1 MRPFWFVYSH
11 PYFLRIM
18 GMFDK
23 LRRRSGLVIIAIG
36 FALGAF
42 ILGEFFSS
50 GSVLFNGDQD
60 AVGFINGEKI
70 SSMDFNREMED
81 LRINNPNMAN
91 LGSMQ
96 LSQMVWNQ
104 QLQNRLIGDLQD
116 ELGFTVSTNELWDAI
131 VSNPSIQSMEGF
143 RDPTTGA
150 FNPDLLKSALANL
163 RDNKDAS
170 QEATDQWLNW
180 VNFESDVRNEA
191 LSNKFYTAVKQGLR
205 TPVSIYQHN
214 LARKTRQVEIEWA
227 GLLVQ
232 STADS
237 LVQVTDE
244 DYEAVY
250 NENKENFK
258 VINELRDIYFANFPL
273 EPSDADR
280 NAVLA
285 ELGEMKVELAASTD
299 DSAYVM
305 ANSDVPFQDNY
316 YSLDLL
322 DDSLSAAIEGQ
333 GVGFVS
339 DPIVVGPGYQIV
351 KVMNRR
357 NMPDSVSA
365 RHILVAFEGAER
377 SQATRDY
384 QTAKSIADSLFAG
397 INAGSLNFNDV
408 ATSYNDDIAAG
419 TKGGDLGWFKPN
431 MMAKPFEDYC
441 FRNGAGST
449 GLVFTNFGFHI
460 INITGQ
466 RGSVPSVQL
475 AQVFRRVNVS
485 KETEQGIYAQAA
497 EFAKAIQNGEDAQ
510 AVANRFNVALLPNK
524 NTSATDEQI
533 VGLGESRE
541 VVRWAFNTEREVNE
555 VGVIN
560 NNYQNYVV
568 AQLTAVYEPGYKPI
582 SMVKD
587 ELELLAMN
595 HAKVSYLRGQW
606 ETSKPAAQSAT
617 VSLSSLFMPGAG
629 REGEII
635 GAILGS
641 PVGYESPLLNG
652 LNGVYQFKVKNII
665 ENPSTAASA
674 ADVAQENNQLR
685 SRVQSA
691 LFQALIE
698 GAEVEDYRGKF
709 Y

>member
-1 MRPFWFVYSH
+1 
-11 PYFLRIM
+11 M

-50 GSVLFNGDQD
+50 STVLFNGDQD
-60 AVGFINGEKI
+60 AVGYINGEKI

-116 ELGFTVSTNELWDAI
+116 ELGFTVSTDELWDAI

-143 RDPTTGA
+143 RDPNTGA
-150 FNPDLLKSALANL
+150 FNPELLKSALANL

-214 LARKTRQVEIEWA
+214 LARKTRQAEIEWA

-232 STADS
+232 ATADT
-237 LVQVTDE
+237 VVEVTEADFK
-244 DYEAVY
+244 AVY
-250 NENKENFK
+250 AENKENFK

-285 ELGEMKVELAASTD
+285 ELGEMKAELAASTD

-322 DDSLSAAIEGQ
+322 DESLSTAIEGQ
-333 GVGFVS
+333 GAGFVS
-339 DPIVVGPGYQIV
+339 DPIAIGPGYQIV
-351 KVMNRR
+351 KVMSRR

-365 RHILVAFEGAER
+365 RHILVAFAGAER

-384 QTAKSIADSLFAG
+384 QTAKTIADSLLAG
-397 INAGSLNFNDV
+397 IKSGSLNFNDV
-408 ATSYNDDIAAG
+408 ATTFNDDIVAG
-419 TKGGDLGWFKPN
+419 SKGGDLGWFKPN

-441 FRNGAGST
+441 FRNSTGTT

-460 INITGQ
+460 INVTGQ
-466 RGSVPSVQL
+466 RGAVPSVQL

-485 KETEQGIYAQAA
+485 KETEQGIYSQAA
-497 EFAKAIQNGEDAQ
+497 EFAKALQSGEDAQ

-541 VVRWAFNTEREVNE
+541 VVRWAFNAEREVNE

-568 AQLTAVYEPGYKPI
+568 AQLTAVYEPGYK
-582 SMVKD
+582 SVDEVRD
-587 ELELLAMN
+587 ELQLLALN
-595 HAKVSYLRGQW
+595 HAKVAYLKEQW
-606 ETSKPAAQSAT
+606 ASQTPAFQKAT

-629 REGEII
+629 REAAII
-635 GAILGS
+635 GSAVGS
-641 PVGYESPLLNG
+641 PMGFQSDVLEG
-652 LNGVYQFKVKNII
+652 LNGVYQYKVLNII
-665 ENPSTAASA
+665 ENPGVAATAG
-674 ADVAQENNQLR
+674 DVAQQNNQLR

-691 LFQALIE
+691 LFQALID
-698 GAEVEDYRGKF
+698 GADVEDYRGKF

>member
-1 MRPFWFVYSH
+1 
-11 PYFLRIM
+11 M

-50 GSVLFNGDQD
+50 STVLFNGDQD
-60 AVGFINGEKI
+60 AVGYINGEKI

-116 ELGFTVSTNELWDAI
+116 ELGFTVSTDELWDAI

-143 RDPTTGA
+143 RDPNTGA
-150 FNPDLLKSALANL
+150 FNPELLKSALANL

-214 LARKTRQVEIEWA
+214 LARKTRQAEIEWA

-232 STADS
+232 ATADT
-237 LVQVTDE
+237 VVEVTDA
-244 DYEAVY
+244 DFKAVY
-250 NENKENFK
+250 AENKENFK

-285 ELGEMKVELAASTD
+285 ELGEMKAELAASTD

-322 DDSLSAAIEGQ
+322 DESLSTAIEGQ
-333 GVGFVS
+333 GAGFVS
-339 DPIVVGPGYQIV
+339 DPIAIGPGYQIV
-351 KVMNRR
+351 KVMSRR

-365 RHILVAFEGAER
+365 RHILVAFAGAER

-384 QTAKSIADSLFAG
+384 QTAKTIADSLLAG
-397 INAGSLNFNDV
+397 IKSGSLNFNDV
-408 ATSYNDDIAAG
+408 ATTFNDDIVAG
-419 TKGGDLGWFKPN
+419 SKGGDLGWFKPN

-441 FRNGAGST
+441 FRNSTGTT

-460 INITGQ
+460 INVTGQ
-466 RGSVPSVQL
+466 RGAVPSVQL

-485 KETEQGIYAQAA
+485 KETEQGVYTQAA
-497 EFAKAIQNGEDAQ
+497 EFAKALQSGEDAQ

-541 VVRWAFNTEREVNE
+541 VVRWAFNAEREVNE

-568 AQLTAVYEPGYKPI
+568 AQLTAVYEPGYK
-582 SMVKD
+582 SVDEVRD
-587 ELELLAMN
+587 ELQLLALN
-595 HAKVSYLRGQW
+595 HAKVAYLKEQW
-606 ETSKPAAQSAT
+606 ASQTPAFQKAT

-629 REGEII
+629 REAAII
-635 GAILGS
+635 GSAVGS
-641 PVGYESPLLNG
+641 PMGFQSDVLEG
-652 LNGVYQFKVKNII
+652 LNGVYQYKVLNII
-665 ENPSTAASA
+665 ENPGVAATAG
-674 ADVAQENNQLR
+674 DVAQQNNQLR

-698 GAEVEDYRGKF
+698 GADVEDYRGKF

>member
-1 MRPFWFVYSH
+1 
-11 PYFLRIM
+11 M

-50 GSVLFNGDQD
+50 STVLFNGDQD
-60 AVGFINGEKI
+60 AVGYINGEKI

-116 ELGFTVSTNELWDAI
+116 ELGFTVSTDELWDAI

-143 RDPTTGA
+143 RDPNTGA
-150 FNPDLLKSALANL
+150 FNPELLKSALANL

-214 LARKTRQVEIEWA
+214 LARKTRQAEIEWA

-232 STADS
+232 ATADT
-237 LVQVTDE
+237 VVEVTEADFK
-244 DYEAVY
+244 AVY
-250 NENKENFK
+250 AENKENFK

-285 ELGEMKVELAASTD
+285 ELGEMKAELAASTD

-322 DDSLSAAIEGQ
+322 DESLSTAIEGQ
-333 GVGFVS
+333 GAGFVS
-339 DPIVVGPGYQIV
+339 DPIAIGPGYQIV
-351 KVMNRR
+351 KVMSRR

-365 RHILVAFEGAER
+365 RHILVAFAGAER

-384 QTAKSIADSLFAG
+384 QTAKTIADSLLAG
-397 INAGSLNFNDV
+397 IKSGSLNFNDV
-408 ATSYNDDIAAG
+408 ATTFNDDIVAG
-419 TKGGDLGWFKPN
+419 SKGGDLGWFKPN

-441 FRNGAGST
+441 FRNSTGTT

-460 INITGQ
+460 INVTGQ
-466 RGSVPSVQL
+466 RGAVPSVQL

-485 KETEQGIYAQAA
+485 KETEQGIYSQAA
-497 EFAKAIQNGEDAQ
+497 EFAKALQSGEDAQ

-541 VVRWAFNTEREVNE
+541 VVRWAFNAEREVNE

-568 AQLTAVYEPGYKPI
+568 AQLTAVYEPGYK
-582 SMVKD
+582 SVDEVRD
-587 ELELLAMN
+587 ELQLLALN
-595 HAKVSYLRGQW
+595 HAKVAYLKEQW
-606 ETSKPAAQSAT
+606 ASQTPAFQKAT

-629 REGEII
+629 REAAII
-635 GAILGS
+635 GSAVGS
-641 PVGYESPLLNG
+641 PVGFQSDVLEG
-652 LNGVYQFKVKNII
+652 LNGVYQYKVLNII
-665 ENPSTAASA
+665 ENPGVAATAG
-674 ADVAQENNQLR
+674 DVAQQNNQLR

-698 GAEVEDYRGKF
+698 GADVEDYRGKF

>member
-1 MRPFWFVYSH
+1 
-11 PYFLRIM
+11 M

-50 GSVLFNGDQD
+50 STVLFNGDQD
-60 AVGFINGEKI
+60 AVGYINGEKI

-116 ELGFTVSTNELWDAI
+116 ELGFTVSTDELWDAI

-143 RDPTTGA
+143 RDPNTGA
-150 FNPDLLKSALANL
+150 FNPELLKSALANL

-214 LARKTRQVEIEWA
+214 LARKTRQAEIEWA

-232 STADS
+232 ATADT
-237 LVQVTDE
+237 VVEVTEADFK
-244 DYEAVY
+244 AVY
-250 NENKENFK
+250 AENKENFK

-285 ELGEMKVELAASTD
+285 ELGEMKAELAASTD

-322 DDSLSAAIEGQ
+322 DESLSTAIKGQ
-333 GVGFVS
+333 GAGFVS
-339 DPIVVGPGYQIV
+339 DPIAIGPGYQIV
-351 KVMNRR
+351 KVMSRR

-365 RHILVAFEGAER
+365 RHILVAFAGAER

-384 QTAKSIADSLFAG
+384 QTAKTIADSLLAG
-397 INAGSLNFNDV
+397 IKSGSLNFNDV
-408 ATSYNDDIAAG
+408 ATTFNDDIVAG
-419 TKGGDLGWFKPN
+419 SKGGDLGWFKPN

-441 FRNGAGST
+441 FRNSTGTT

-460 INITGQ
+460 INVTGQ
-466 RGSVPSVQL
+466 RGAVPSVQL

-485 KETEQGIYAQAA
+485 KETEQGIYSQAA
-497 EFAKAIQNGEDAQ
+497 EFAKALQSGEDAQ

-541 VVRWAFNTEREVNE
+541 VVRWAFNAEREVNE

-568 AQLTAVYEPGYKPI
+568 AQLTAVYEPGYK
-582 SMVKD
+582 SVDEVRD
-587 ELELLAMN
+587 ELQLLALN
-595 HAKVSYLRGQW
+595 HAKVAYLKGQW
-606 ETSKPAAQSAT
+606 ASQTPAFQKAT

-629 REGEII
+629 REAAII
-635 GAILGS
+635 GSAVGS
-641 PVGYESPLLNG
+641 PVGFQSDVLEG
-652 LNGVYQFKVKNII
+652 LNGVYQYKVLNII
-665 ENPSTAASA
+665 ENPGVAATAG
-674 ADVAQENNQLR
+674 DVAQQNNQLR

-698 GAEVEDYRGKF
+698 GADVEDYRGKF

>member
-1 MRPFWFVYSH
+1 
-11 PYFLRIM
+11 M

-50 GSVLFNGDQD
+50 SSVLFNGDQD

-91 LGSMQ
+91 LGTMQ

-116 ELGFTVSTNELWDAI
+116 ELGFTVTTDELWDAI

-143 RDPTTGA
+143 RDPNTGA
-150 FNPDLLKSALANL
+150 FNPELLKSALANL

-214 LARKTRQVEIEWA
+214 IARKTRQAEIEWA

-232 STADS
+232 ATSDS
-237 LVQVTDE
+237 VVEVTDA
-244 DYEAVY
+244 DYKAVY
-250 NENKENFK
+250 AENKENFK
-258 VINELRDIYFANFPL
+258 VVNELRDIYFANFPI

-285 ELGEMKVELAASTD
+285 ELGEMKAELAASTD

-305 ANSDVPFQDNY
+305 ANSDVPFQDNF
-316 YSLDLL
+316 YSLELL
-322 DDSLSAAIEGQ
+322 DESLSTAIEGQ
-333 GVGFVS
+333 GAGFVS
-339 DPIVVGPGYQIV
+339 DPIAIGPGYQIV
-351 KVMNRR
+351 KVMSRR
-357 NMPDSVSA
+357 NMPDSVLA
-365 RHILVAFEGAER
+365 RHILVAFAGAER

-384 QTAKSIADSLFAG
+384 QTAKTIADSLLAG
-397 INAGSLNFNDV
+397 IKSGSLNFNDV
-408 ATSYNDDIAAG
+408 ASTFNDDIVAG
-419 TKGGDLGWFKPN
+419 SKGGDLGWFKPN

-441 FRNGAGST
+441 FRNSTGTT

-460 INITGQ
+460 INVTGQ
-466 RGSVPSVQL
+466 RGAVPSVQL

-485 KETEQGIYAQAA
+485 KETEQGIYSQAA
-497 EFAKAIQNGEDAQ
+497 EFAKALQSGEDAQ

-524 NTSATDEQI
+524 NTSATDQQI

-541 VVRWAFNTEREVNE
+541 VVRWAFNEEREVNE

-568 AQLTAVYEPGYKPI
+568 AQLTAVYEPGYK
-582 SMVKD
+582 SVDEVRD
-587 ELELLAMN
+587 ELQLLALN
-595 HAKVSYLRGQW
+595 HAKVAYLKGQW
-606 ETSKPAAQSAT
+606 ASQTPAFQKAT

-629 REGEII
+629 REAAII
-635 GAILGS
+635 GSAVGS
-641 PVGYESPLLNG
+641 PVGFQSEVLEG
-652 LNGVYQFKVKNII
+652 LNGVYQYKVLNII
-665 ENPSTAASA
+665 ENPGVAATAG
-674 ADVAQENNQLR
+674 DVAQQNNQLR

-698 GAEVEDYRGKF
+698 GADVEDYRGKF

>member
-1 MRPFWFVYSH
+1 
-11 PYFLRIM
+11 M

-50 GSVLFNGDQD
+50 STVLFNGDQD
-60 AVGFINGEKI
+60 AVGYINGEKI

-116 ELGFTVSTNELWDAI
+116 ELGFTVSTDELWDAI

-143 RDPTTGA
+143 RDPNTGA
-150 FNPDLLKSALANL
+150 FNPELLKSALANL

-214 LARKTRQVEIEWA
+214 LARKTRQAEIEWA

-232 STADS
+232 ATADT
-237 LVQVTDE
+237 VVEVTEADFK
-244 DYEAVY
+244 AVY
-250 NENKENFK
+250 AENKENFK
-258 VINELRDIYFANFPL
+258 VINELRDIYFTNFPL

-285 ELGEMKVELAASTD
+285 ELGEMKAELAASTD

-322 DDSLSAAIEGQ
+322 DESLSTAIEGQ
-333 GVGFVS
+333 GAGFVS
-339 DPIVVGPGYQIV
+339 DPIAIGPGYQIV
-351 KVMNRR
+351 KVMSRR

-365 RHILVAFEGAER
+365 RHILVAFAGAER

-384 QTAKSIADSLFAG
+384 QTAKTIADSLLAG
-397 INAGSLNFNDV
+397 IKSGSLNFNDV
-408 ATSYNDDIAAG
+408 ATTFNDDIVAG
-419 TKGGDLGWFKPN
+419 SKGGDLGWFKPN

-441 FRNGAGST
+441 FRNSTGTT

-460 INITGQ
+460 INVTGQ
-466 RGSVPSVQL
+466 RGAVPSVQL

-485 KETEQGIYAQAA
+485 KETEQGVYTQAA
-497 EFAKAIQNGEDAQ
+497 EFAKALQSGEDAQ

-541 VVRWAFNTEREVNE
+541 VVRWAFNAEREVNE

-568 AQLTAVYEPGYKPI
+568 AQLTAVYEPGYK
-582 SMVKD
+582 SVDEVRD
-587 ELELLAMN
+587 ELQLLALN
-595 HAKVSYLRGQW
+595 HAKVAYLKEQW
-606 ETSKPAAQSAT
+606 ASQTPAFQKAT

-629 REGEII
+629 REAAII
-635 GAILGS
+635 GSAVGS
-641 PVGYESPLLNG
+641 PMGFQSDVLEG
-652 LNGVYQFKVKNII
+652 LNGVYQYKVLNII
-665 ENPSTAASA
+665 ENPGVAATAG
-674 ADVAQENNQLR
+674 DVAQQNNQLR

-691 LFQALIE
+691 LFQALID
-698 GAEVEDYRGKF
+698 GADVEDYRGKF

>member
-1 MRPFWFVYSH
+1 
-11 PYFLRIM
+11 M

-50 GSVLFNGDQD
+50 STVLFNGDQD
-60 AVGFINGEKI
+60 AVGYINGEKI

-116 ELGFTVSTNELWDAI
+116 ELGFTVSTDELWDAI

-143 RDPTTGA
+143 RDPNTGA
-150 FNPDLLKSALANL
+150 FNPELLKSALANL

-214 LARKTRQVEIEWA
+214 LARKTRQAEIEWA

-232 STADS
+232 ATADT
-237 LVQVTDE
+237 VVEVT
-244 DYEAVY
+244 EADFKVVY
-250 NENKENFK
+250 AENKENFK

-285 ELGEMKVELAASTD
+285 ELGEMKAELAASTD

-322 DDSLSAAIEGQ
+322 DESLSTAIKGQ
-333 GVGFVS
+333 GAGFVS
-339 DPIVVGPGYQIV
+339 DPIAIGPGYQIV
-351 KVMNRR
+351 KVMSRR

-365 RHILVAFEGAER
+365 RHILVAFAGAER

-384 QTAKSIADSLFAG
+384 QTAKTIADSLLAG
-397 INAGSLNFNDV
+397 IKSGSLNFNDV
-408 ATSYNDDIAAG
+408 ATTFNDDIVAG
-419 TKGGDLGWFKPN
+419 SKGGDLGWFKPN

-441 FRNGAGST
+441 FRNSTGTT

-460 INITGQ
+460 INVTGQ
-466 RGSVPSVQL
+466 RGAVPSVQL

-485 KETEQGIYAQAA
+485 KETEQGIYSQAA
-497 EFAKAIQNGEDAQ
+497 EFAKALQSGEDAQ

-541 VVRWAFNTEREVNE
+541 VVRWAFNAEREVNE

-568 AQLTAVYEPGYKPI
+568 AQLTAVYEPGYK
-582 SMVKD
+582 SVDEVRD
-587 ELELLAMN
+587 ELQLLALN
-595 HAKVSYLRGQW
+595 HAKVAYLKGQW
-606 ETSKPAAQSAT
+606 ASQAPAFQKAT

-629 REGEII
+629 REAAII
-635 GAILGS
+635 GSAVGS
-641 PVGYESPLLNG
+641 PVGFQSDVLEG
-652 LNGVYQFKVKNII
+652 LNGVYQYKVLNII
-665 ENPSTAASA
+665 ENPGVAATAG
-674 ADVAQENNQLR
+674 DVAQQNNQLR

-698 GAEVEDYRGKF
+698 GADVEDYRGKF

>member
-1 MRPFWFVYSH
+1 
-11 PYFLRIM
+11 M

-50 GSVLFNGDQD
+50 STVLFNGDQD
-60 AVGFINGEKI
+60 AVGYINGEKI

-116 ELGFTVSTNELWDAI
+116 ELGFTVSTDELWDAI

-143 RDPTTGA
+143 RDPNTGA
-150 FNPDLLKSALANL
+150 FNPELLKSALANL

-214 LARKTRQVEIEWA
+214 LARKTRQAEIEWA

-232 STADS
+232 ATADT
-237 LVQVTDE
+237 VVEVTEADFK
-244 DYEAVY
+244 AVY
-250 NENKENFK
+250 AENKENFK
-258 VINELRDIYFANFPL
+258 VINELRDIYFTNFPL

-280 NAVLA
+280 NVVLA
-285 ELGEMKVELAASTD
+285 ELGEMKAELAASTD

-322 DDSLSAAIEGQ
+322 DESLSTAIEGQ
-333 GVGFVS
+333 GAGFVS
-339 DPIVVGPGYQIV
+339 DPIAIGPGYQIV
-351 KVMNRR
+351 KVMSRR

-365 RHILVAFEGAER
+365 RHILVAFAGAER

-384 QTAKSIADSLFAG
+384 QTAKTIADSLLAG
-397 INAGSLNFNDV
+397 IKSGSLNFNDV
-408 ATSYNDDIAAG
+408 ATTFNDDIVAG
-419 TKGGDLGWFKPN
+419 SKGGDLGWFKPN

-441 FRNGAGST
+441 FRNSTGTT

-460 INITGQ
+460 INVTGQ
-466 RGSVPSVQL
+466 RGAVPSVQL

-485 KETEQGIYAQAA
+485 KETEQGIYSQAA
-497 EFAKAIQNGEDAQ
+497 EFAKALQSGEDAQ

-541 VVRWAFNTEREVNE
+541 VVRWAFNAEREVNE

-568 AQLTAVYEPGYKPI
+568 AQLTAVYEPGYK
-582 SMVKD
+582 SVDEVRD
-587 ELELLAMN
+587 ELQLLALN
-595 HAKVSYLRGQW
+595 HAKVAYLKEQW
-606 ETSKPAAQSAT
+606 ASQTPAFQKAT

-629 REGEII
+629 REAAII
-635 GAILGS
+635 GSAVGS
-641 PVGYESPLLNG
+641 PMGFQSDVLEG
-652 LNGVYQFKVKNII
+652 LNGVYQYKVLNII
-665 ENPSTAASA
+665 ENPGVAATAG
-674 ADVAQENNQLR
+674 DVAQQNNQLR

-691 LFQALIE
+691 LFQALID
-698 GAEVEDYRGKF
+698 GADVEDYRGKF

>member
-1 MRPFWFVYSH
+1 
-11 PYFLRIM
+11 M

-50 GSVLFNGDQD
+50 STVLFNGDQD
-60 AVGFINGEKI
+60 AVGYINGEKI

-116 ELGFTVSTNELWDAI
+116 ELGFTVSTDELWDAI

-143 RDPTTGA
+143 RDPNTGA
-150 FNPDLLKSALANL
+150 FNPELLKSALANL

-214 LARKTRQVEIEWA
+214 LARKTRQAEIEWA

-232 STADS
+232 ATADT
-237 LVQVTDE
+237 VVEVTEADFK
-244 DYEAVY
+244 AVY
-250 NENKENFK
+250 AENKENFK
-258 VINELRDIYFANFPL
+258 VINELRDIYFTNFPL

-285 ELGEMKVELAASTD
+285 ELGEMKAELAASTD

-322 DDSLSAAIEGQ
+322 DESLSTAIEGQ
-333 GVGFVS
+333 GAGFVS
-339 DPIVVGPGYQIV
+339 DPIAIGPGYQIV
-351 KVMNRR
+351 KVMSRR

-365 RHILVAFEGAER
+365 RHILVAFAGAER

-384 QTAKSIADSLFAG
+384 QTAKTIADSLLAG
-397 INAGSLNFNDV
+397 IKSGSLNFNDV
-408 ATSYNDDIAAG
+408 ATTFNDDIVAG
-419 TKGGDLGWFKPN
+419 SKGGDLGWFKPN

-441 FRNGAGST
+441 FRNSTGTT

-460 INITGQ
+460 INVTGQ
-466 RGSVPSVQL
+466 RGAVPSVQL

-485 KETEQGIYAQAA
+485 KETEQGVYTQAA
-497 EFAKAIQNGEDAQ
+497 EFAKALQSGEDAQ

-541 VVRWAFNTEREVNE
+541 VVRWAFNAEREVNE

-568 AQLTAVYEPGYKPI
+568 AQLTAVYEPGYK
-582 SMVKD
+582 SVDEVRD
-587 ELELLAMN
+587 ELQLLALN
-595 HAKVSYLRGQW
+595 HAKVAYLKGQW
-606 ETSKPAAQSAT
+606 ASQAPAFQKAT

-629 REGEII
+629 REAAII
-635 GAILGS
+635 GSAVGS
-641 PVGYESPLLNG
+641 PVGFQSDVLEG
-652 LNGVYQFKVKNII
+652 LNGVYQYKVLNII
-665 ENPSTAASA
+665 ENPGVAATAG
-674 ADVAQENNQLR
+674 DVAQQNNQLR

-691 LFQALIE
+691 LFQALID
-698 GAEVEDYRGKF
+698 GADVEDYRGKF

>member
-1 MRPFWFVYSH
+1 
-11 PYFLRIM
+11 M

-50 GSVLFNGDQD
+50 STVLFNGDQD
-60 AVGFINGEKI
+60 AVGYINGEKI

-116 ELGFTVSTNELWDAI
+116 ELGFTVSTDELWDAI

-143 RDPTTGA
+143 RDPNTGA
-150 FNPDLLKSALANL
+150 FNPELLKSALANL

-214 LARKTRQVEIEWA
+214 LARKTRQAEIEWA

-232 STADS
+232 ATADT
-237 LVQVTDE
+237 VVEVTDA
-244 DYEAVY
+244 DFKAVY
-250 NENKENFK
+250 AENKENFK

-322 DDSLSAAIEGQ
+322 DESLSTAIEGQ
-333 GVGFVS
+333 GAGFVS
-339 DPIVVGPGYQIV
+339 DPIAIGPGYQIV
-351 KVMNRR
+351 KVMSRR

-365 RHILVAFEGAER
+365 RHILVAFAGAER

-384 QTAKSIADSLFAG
+384 QTAKTIADSLLAG
-397 INAGSLNFNDV
+397 IQSGSLNFNDV
-408 ATSYNDDIAAG
+408 ATTFNDDIVAG
-419 TKGGDLGWFKPN
+419 SKGGDLGWFKPN

-441 FRNGAGST
+441 FRNSTGTT

-460 INITGQ
+460 INVTGQ
-466 RGSVPSVQL
+466 RGAVPSVQL

-485 KETEQGIYAQAA
+485 KETEQGIYSQAA
-497 EFAKAIQNGEDAQ
+497 EFAKALQSGEDAQ

-541 VVRWAFNTEREVNE
+541 VVRWAFNAEREVNE

-568 AQLTAVYEPGYKPI
+568 AQLTAVYEPGYK
-582 SMVKD
+582 SVDEVRD
-587 ELELLAMN
+587 ELQLLALN
-595 HAKVSYLRGQW
+595 HAKVAYLKGQW
-606 ETSKPAAQSAT
+606 ASQTPAFQKAT

-629 REGEII
+629 REAAII
-635 GAILGS
+635 GSAVGS
-641 PVGYESPLLNG
+641 PVGFQSDVLEG
-652 LNGVYQFKVKNII
+652 LNGVYQYKVLNII
-665 ENPSTAASA
+665 ENPGVAATAG
-674 ADVAQENNQLR
+674 DVAQQNNQLR

-698 GAEVEDYRGKF
+698 GADVEDYRGKF

>member
-1 MRPFWFVYSH
+1 
-11 PYFLRIM
+11 M

-50 GSVLFNGDQD
+50 STVLFNGDQD
-60 AVGFINGEKI
+60 AVGYINGEKI

-116 ELGFTVSTNELWDAI
+116 ELGFTVSTDELWDAI

-143 RDPTTGA
+143 RDPNTGA
-150 FNPDLLKSALANL
+150 FNPELLKSALANL

-214 LARKTRQVEIEWA
+214 LARKTRQAEIEWA

-232 STADS
+232 ATADT
-237 LVQVTDE
+237 VVEVTEADFK
-244 DYEAVY
+244 AVY
-250 NENKENFK
+250 AENKENFK
-258 VINELRDIYFANFPL
+258 VINELRDIYFTNFPL

-285 ELGEMKVELAASTD
+285 ELGEMKAELAASTD

-322 DDSLSAAIEGQ
+322 DESLSTAIEGQ
-333 GVGFVS
+333 GAGFVS
-339 DPIVVGPGYQIV
+339 DPIAIGPGYQIV
-351 KVMNRR
+351 KVMSRR

-365 RHILVAFEGAER
+365 RHILVAFAGAER

-384 QTAKSIADSLFAG
+384 QTAKTIADSLLAG
-397 INAGSLNFNDV
+397 IQSGSLNFNDV
-408 ATSYNDDIAAG
+408 ATTFNDDIVAG
-419 TKGGDLGWFKPN
+419 SKGGDLGWFKPN

-441 FRNGAGST
+441 FRNSTGTT

-460 INITGQ
+460 INVTGQ
-466 RGSVPSVQL
+466 RGAVPSVQL

-485 KETEQGIYAQAA
+485 KETEQGIYSQAA
-497 EFAKAIQNGEDAQ
+497 EFAKALQSGEDAQ

-541 VVRWAFNTEREVNE
+541 VVRWAFNAEREVNE

-568 AQLTAVYEPGYKPI
+568 AQLTAVYEPGYK
-582 SMVKD
+582 SVDEVRD
-587 ELELLAMN
+587 ELQLLALN
-595 HAKVSYLRGQW
+595 HAKVAYLKEQW
-606 ETSKPAAQSAT
+606 ASQTPAFQKAT

-629 REGEII
+629 REAAII
-635 GAILGS
+635 GSAVGS
-641 PVGYESPLLNG
+641 PVGFQSDVLEG
-652 LNGVYQFKVKNII
+652 LNGVYQYKVLNII
-665 ENPSTAASA
+665 ENPGVEALAG
-674 ADVAQENNQLR
+674 DVAQQNNQLR

-691 LFQALIE
+691 LFQALID
-698 GAEVEDYRGKF
+698 GADVEDYRGKF

>member
-1 MRPFWFVYSH
+1 
-11 PYFLRIM
+11 M

-70 SSMDFNREMED
+70 SSLDFNREMED

-91 LGSMQ
+91 MGTMQ

-116 ELGFTVSTNELWDAI
+116 ELGFTVTTDELWDAI

-143 RDPTTGA
+143 RDPNTGA
-150 FNPDLLKSALANL
+150 FNPELLKSALANL

-214 LARKTRQVEIEWA
+214 LARKTRQAEIEWA

-232 STADS
+232 ATEDSEVEVTEADFK
-237 LVQVTDE
+237 
-244 DYEAVY
+244 AVY
-250 NENKENFK
+250 AENKENFK
-258 VINELRDIYFANFPL
+258 VIYELRDIYFANFPI
-273 EPSDADR
+273 EPSEADR

-285 ELGEMKVELAASTD
+285 ELGEMKAELAASTD

-316 YSLDLL
+316 YSLELL
-322 DDSLSAAIEGQ
+322 DESLSTAIEGQ
-333 GVGFVS
+333 GAGFVS
-339 DPIVVGPGYQIV
+339 DPIAIGPGYQIV
-351 KVMNRR
+351 KVMSRR

-365 RHILVAFEGAER
+365 RHILVAFAGAER

-384 QTAKSIADSLFAG
+384 QTAKTIADSLLAG
-397 INAGSLNFNDV
+397 IKSGSLNFNDV
-408 ATSYNDDIAAG
+408 ATTFNDDIVAG
-419 TKGGDLGWFKPN
+419 SKGGDLGWFKPN

-441 FRNGAGST
+441 FRNSTGTT

-460 INITGQ
+460 INVTGQ
-466 RGSVPSVQL
+466 KGAVPSVQL

-497 EFAKAIQNGEDAQ
+497 EFAKALQAGEDAQ
-510 AVANRFNVALLPNK
+510 TVANRFNVALLPNK

-541 VVRWAFNTEREVNE
+541 VVRWAFNEERSVNE

-568 AQLTAVYEPGYKPI
+568 AQLTAVYEPGYKT
-582 SMVKD
+582 VDEVRD
-587 ELELLAMN
+587 ELQLLALN
-595 HAKVSYLRGQW
+595 HAKVAYLKGQW
-606 ETSKPAAQSAT
+606 EAKAPAFQKAT

-629 REGEII
+629 REAAII
-635 GAILGS
+635 GSAVGS
-641 PVGYESPLLNG
+641 PVGFQSEVLEG
-652 LNGVYQFKVKNII
+652 LNGVYQYKVLNII
-665 ENPSTAASA
+665 ENPGVAATAG
-674 ADVAQENNQLR
+674 DVAQQNNQLR

-698 GAEVEDYRGKF
+698 GADVQDYRGKF